1 MCLQIYIN
9 MIFSLIYQVFWV
21 SKPHKEVLVSKPN
34 QHTTVSNGLN
44 VIICE
49 LFVSKVYFE
58 RLTGRHILCII
69 TNLTF
74 MCITEARGLKGKSVE
89 GFRFS
94 YSQNSV

>member
-9 MIFSLIYQVFWV
+9 MIFSLIYQVFW
-21 SKPHKEVLVSKPN
+21 VSKPN